1 VLQESVAD
9 PEAVTVREA
18 VPETLPDIAVIV
30 VVPAAVEV
38 ARPFEPAA
46 LLIVATLELEEPQVT
61 ALVMFWV
68 VLSE

>member
-1 VLQESVAD
+1 MI
-9 PEAVTVREA
+9 VREA

-30 VVPAAVEV
+30 VEPAATDV

-46 LLIVATLELEEPQVT
+46 LLIVAALIFDELQVT
-61 ALVMFWV
+61 EAVRFCV